1 MSSPPRENFIA
12 SSPRNVD
19 MRRGNGLVLGA
30 MPTTSNPLSAGS
42 RGPVLGSGPGLG
54 ASAFPSVAAAAAPSA
69 SSLVSGG
76 DSKSGRPKMV
86 KPNES
91 RNTQSNP
98 SEETAAGLDSGKG
111 PSISLPMQ
119 PSTTPPAAASSS
131 GKEETKAGGAAAPFV
146 FSQPTQFPSR
156 N

>member
-54 ASAFPSVAAAAAPSA
+54 ASAFPSVAAAAAAAAPSA

-98 SEETAAGLDSGKG
+98 SEEAAA
-111 PSISLPMQ
+111 MQ